1 MRRLWVF
8 LCLFTVSVTA
18 ASSAWALSRATYK
31 GYPIASVKVDGR
43 LVEGDVP
50 AVIMDGRVMVPLRLV
65 SESMGA
71 SVSWD
76 GHNGTAL
83 ISSKKTLATQKE
95 VDDCLAG
102 WGQKREPIVDTH
114 NGILLNEALT
124 AEERSKKLYQLS
136 SQYKE
141 LLYESLRTQAQGDN
155 QLVIDAVSAFYA
167 GEYFNCLAQCLYYD
181 LAASGD
187 PKADSF
193 AEIMDHLHNALTG
206 YHQEIFSSS
215 EN

>member
-1 MRRLWVF
+1 MRKLWVF
-8 LCLFTVSVTA
+8 LCLIIVSVTA

-31 GYPIASVKVDGR
+31 GYPMASVKVDGR

-65 SESMGA
+65 SESLGA
-71 SVSWD
+71 SASWD

-83 ISSKKTLATQKE
+83 ISSKKTLTTQKE

-124 AEERSKKLYQLS
+124 AEERREKLYQLGV
-136 SQYKE
+136 QYKE
-141 LLYESLRTQAQGDN
+141 LLYETLRTQAQGDN
-155 QLVIDAVSAFYA
+155 QLAIDAVSAFYA

-187 PKADSF
+187 PREGSF
-193 AEIMDHLHNALTG
+193 AEITDHTHNALTK
-206 YHQEIFSSS
+206 YSETLWFSQ
-215 EN
+215 N

>member
-8 LCLFTVSVTA
+8 LCLFAVSITA

-71 SVSWD
+71 SASWD
-76 GHNGTAL
+76 GHNSTAL
-83 ISSKKTLATQKE
+83 ISSKKTLTTQKE

-102 WGQKREPIVDTH
+102 WWQKRESIVDTH

-124 AEERSKKLYQLS
+124 AEERREKLYQLS
-136 SQYKE
+136 GRYKE
-141 LLYESLRTQAQGDN
+141 LLYESLRTQAQGDD
-155 QLVIDAVSAFYA
+155 QLAIDGVSAFYA

-187 PKADSF
+187 PGEGSF
-193 AEIMDHLHNALTG
+193 AEITDHTHNALTK
-206 YHQEIFSSS
+206 YS
-215 EN
+215 ETLWSGQN